1 MSTTIKWG
9 LIGASDV
16 AATRVLPA
24 IRRSGGEVDAVCSG
38 STDHAGAYAGAHG
51 ITHATS
57 DVNDLLSR
65 DIDAVYISSRNDQH
79 AWQALTAAAA
89 GKHILLEKPLAID
102 YTEARS
108 VVAAC
113 AQAGVILAVN
123 HHLPGAG
130 THRTIRELVRSGS
143 IGRVL
148 SASIRHA
155 VMLPERLRGW
165 RLSNRP
171 GGGVIL
177 DITVHDA
184 SVLNPL
190 IGHPAREVSALATT
204 QGPWQAQAEDA
215 AMVAI
220 AYDGDILAQTHDAF
234 TSAFTPTRL
243 EVHGEDG
250 SIVGL
255 GVMTQDP
262 VGQVFLTD
270 AAGEREIDVS
280 DRRDLYD
287 IAIEGFVQAIRG
299 DGPPAVTG
307 EEGLAAYAVAQAALT
322 SSRTGRAVSISEL
335 TK

>member
-1 MSTTIKWG
+1 MSTTIRWG
-9 LIGASDV
+9 LIGASDI

-24 IRRSGGEVDAVCSG
+24 IRRSGGSVEAVASG
-38 STDHAGAYAGAHG
+38 SLEHASDYATAQC
-51 ITHATS
+51 IEHATT
-57 DVNDLLSR
+57 DLAELLAR
-65 DIDAVYISSRNDQH
+65 DLDAVYISSRNGQH
-79 AWQALTAAAA
+79 AEQALAAAAA
-89 GKHILLEKPLAID
+89 GKHVLLEKPLAVD
-102 YTEARS
+102 YGQAKA

-113 AQAGVILAVN
+113 ADAGIVLAVN

-130 THRTIRELVRSGS
+130 THRAIRELVRSGA

-165 RLSNRP
+165 RLAGEP

-190 IGHPAREVSALATT
+190 IAHPASEVMALAST
-204 QGPWQAQAEDA
+204 QGRWQAQAEDA

-220 AYDGDILAQTHDAF
+220 IYDGDILAQTHDAF
-234 TSAFTPTRL
+234 TSAFTETRL
-243 EVHGEDG
+243 EVHGEEG
-250 SIVGL
+250 AIEAR

-262 VGQVFLTD
+262 VGEVFLVD
-270 AAGEREIDVS
+270 KSGRREIVID

-287 IAIEGFVQAIRG
+287 IAIQGFVGAIQGEGR
-299 DGPPAVTG
+299 PAVTG

-322 SSRTGRAVSISEL
+322 SSRTGQTVSIHEL
-335 TK
+335 TQ